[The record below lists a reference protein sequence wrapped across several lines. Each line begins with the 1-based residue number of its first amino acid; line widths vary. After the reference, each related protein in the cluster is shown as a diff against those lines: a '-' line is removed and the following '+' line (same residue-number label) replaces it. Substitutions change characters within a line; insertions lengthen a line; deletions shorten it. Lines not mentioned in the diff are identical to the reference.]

1 MFPHRS
7 RLSRTCFRSAGT
19 GGARPGDQGD
29 VYPFTR
35 YRPRSREH
43 RTRSRFAFVFH
54 VVQVAVRGIV
64 RGPGAPDP
72 AKVKR
77 GLLLDSIA
85 STA

>member
-7 RLSRTCFRSAGT
+7 CPSRTCFRSAGA
-19 GGARPGDQGD
+19 GGARPGDQG
-29 VYPFTR
+29 VVHPFTR
-35 YRPRSREH
+35 YRLRSREH
-43 RTRSRFAFVFH
+43 RTRYRSALVFH
-54 VVQVAVRGIV
+54 AVQAAVRGIV

>member
-7 RLSRTCFRSAGT
+7 RPQCTCSRSAAA
-19 GGARPGDQGD
+19 GGASLDDQGD
-29 VYPFTR
+29 VCPFTR

-54 VVQVAVRGIV
+54 AVQVAVRGIG

-85 STA
+85 ITA

>member
-35 YRPRSREH
+35 YRPRNREH
-43 RTRSRFAFVFH
+43 RTRSGFAFVFH

>member
-7 RLSRTCFRSAGT
+7 RPSRTCFRNAGA
-19 GGARPGDQGD
+19 GRARPGDQGD

-35 YRPRSREH
+35 YRPRNREH
-43 RTRSRFAFVFH
+43 PTRYRFAFVFH
-54 VVQVAVRGIV
+54 VVQAAVRGIF

-77 GLLLDSIA
+77 GSLLDSIA